1 MDSKYLSTVHAM
13 IEQDLATSRQL
24 LALLEKETD
33 STQARD
39 FAAMSELL
47 KEKTPLLDGL
57 KKNAQI
63 RSQLLLSSN
72 QAANEKNWSLLLE
85 SFNDDKVK
93 QTWQD
98 VKATIEHCKTI
109 NNVNGMNIQIASA
122 AEEQA
127 AVVQEIN
134 RNSHSVNELS
144 GKNVDAS
151 SQVSSASEQIEAI
164 SKQVL
169 VEISYFKF

>member
-1 MDSKYLSTVHAM
+1 MT
-13 IEQDLATSRQL
+13 
-24 LALLEKETD
+24 
-33 STQARD
+33 
-39 FAAMSELL
+39 
-47 KEKTPLLDGL
+47 
-57 KKNAQI
+57 
-63 RSQLLLSSN
+63 
-72 QAANEKNWSLLLE
+72 
-85 SFNDDKVK
+85 
-93 QTWQD
+93 
-98 VKATIEHCKTI
+98 
-109 NNVNGMNIQIASA
+109 IQIASA

-134 RNSHSVNELS
+134 RNIHSVNELS